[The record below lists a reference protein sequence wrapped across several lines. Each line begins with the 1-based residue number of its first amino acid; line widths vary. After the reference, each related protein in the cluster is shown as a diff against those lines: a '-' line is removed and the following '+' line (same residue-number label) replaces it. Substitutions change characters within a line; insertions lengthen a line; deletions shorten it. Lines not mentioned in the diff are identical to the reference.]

1 MKSAIVQI
9 TFRAALAVAVLA
21 PAWAMAA
28 SLDHI
33 HLIVDDPK
41 AGVEWYAKHFGG
53 TVPDGTTDTVL
64 FGETVVKFKISE
76 TEAEVEGSRGSAFDH
91 ISFSVPNVQ
100 AKMDELGEAGIVVI
114 RWGFHS
120 PKSEAIAGIMLDP
133 WGTRIEILKDEDL
146 VGFHHLHVKTRDPIG
161 TAKWYS
167 EVFGAEI
174 GTYKEATQFKT
185 LRFGDMYI
193 FVQRAIRPV
202 VPTIDR
208 SIDHINMKLT
218 NFDAE
223 IERLK
228 GLGVTFLEEAHQSEV
243 YRRARIEGP
252 DGATIELVSAKP
264 GK

>member
-64 FGETVVKFKISE
+64 FGETVVKFKTS
-76 TEAEVEGSRGSAFDH
+76 EAEVEGSRGSAFDH

-114 RWGFHS
+114 RWGFHA
-120 PKSEAIAGIMLDP
+120 KNTEAIAGVFLDP
-133 WGTRIEILKDEDL
+133 WGTRIEILNDDEL
-146 VGFHHLHVKTRDPIG
+146 LGFHHLHVKTRDPIG

-174 GTYKEATQFKT
+174 GGYKNTTQFKT

-228 GLGVTFLEEAHQSEV
+228 ALDVTFLQEAHQAEV